1 MTLNI
6 EIIKQLREATGA
18 GIQDC
23 RKALEQANDQYGKAL
38 GILREQELE
47 KASKRDD
54 RPAWQGVVEIY
65 SHGNGRIGVMV
76 EINTETDFAA
86 RSELFRAFAHEIA
99 LQIAAAAPLYVQE
112 EDIPAEILE
121 KEAQKAITRAREE
134 GKPEKILPRI
144 VEGYLQKYR
153 NDTVLLRQIYIR
165 NDKMKVADLL
175 SQARAQVRENIVIRR
190 FTRWEMGE
198 QAE

>member
-1 MTLNI
+1 MTINI

-23 RKALEQANDQYGKAL
+23 RKALEQANDEYGKAL

-54 RPAWQGVVEIY
+54 RPALQGVVEIY
-65 SHGNGRIGVMV
+65 SHGSGRIGVMV

-86 RSELFRAFAHEIA
+86 RSEVFRAFAHEIA
-99 LQIAAAAPLYVQE
+99 LQIAAAAPLYVQD
-112 EDIPAEILE
+112 EDIPAEILG
-121 KEAQKAITRAREE
+121 KEAQKAAARAREE
-134 GKPEKILPRI
+134 GKSETILPRI

-175 SQARAQVRENIVIRR
+175 SQARAQVRENIIIRR
-190 FTRWEMGE
+190 FTRWEMGA